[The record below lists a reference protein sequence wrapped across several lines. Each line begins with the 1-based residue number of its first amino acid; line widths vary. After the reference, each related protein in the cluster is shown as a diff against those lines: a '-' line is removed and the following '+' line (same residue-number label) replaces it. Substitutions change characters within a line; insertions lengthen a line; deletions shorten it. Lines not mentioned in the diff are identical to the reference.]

1 MVRYIN
7 IKKVSFII
15 SKEITKH
22 FGKFITENI
31 QSFLLIVWLFAIPN
45 KKAITEH
52 IQFFLPYISVIV
64 FSLSIRFINVC
75 NK

>member
-22 FGKFITENI
+22 FGK
-31 QSFLLIVWLFAIPN
+31 
-45 KKAITEH
+45 AITEH
-52 IQFFLPYISVIV
+52 IQFFLPVVWLLLSQAKRPLLGI
-64 FSLSIRFINVC
+64 FSLFYL
-75 NK
+75 

>member
-1 MVRYIN
+1 MVCYIN

-31 QSFLLIVWLFAIPN
+31 QSFLLIVWLFAIPST
-45 KKAITEH
+45 KAITEN

>member
-22 FGKFITENI
+22 FGKAITEHI
-31 QSFLLIVWLFAIPN
+31 QFFLPVVWPFAIPSE
-45 KKAITEH
+45 KAITEN